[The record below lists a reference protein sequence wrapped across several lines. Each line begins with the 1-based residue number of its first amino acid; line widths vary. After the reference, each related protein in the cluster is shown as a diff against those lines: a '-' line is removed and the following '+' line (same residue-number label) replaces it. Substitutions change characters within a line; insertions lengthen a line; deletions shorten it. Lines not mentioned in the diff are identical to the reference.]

1 MKANP
6 SPGLKPN
13 KVPIA
18 KLEAIKDALAVPDSV
33 LAQHL
38 GVTRQTLSAWR
49 AAGEIPTMAALALK
63 ELLPP
68 REIQPGAI
76 VCTLATNIEQL
87 ERLRTFLKNEEMAF
101 RTLRLRSRR

>member
-1 MKANP
+1 MEANP
-6 SPGLKPN
+6 SLNLKPN

-18 KLEAIKDALAVPDSV
+18 KLEAVKDALAIPDSV
-33 LAQHL
+33 LASHL

-49 AAGEIPTMAALALK
+49 AAGQIPTMAALALK
-63 ELLPP
+63 GLLL
-68 REIQPGAI
+68 REIPPLAI

-101 RTLRLRSRR
+101 RTLRL

>member
-1 MKANP
+1 MEANP
-6 SPGLKPN
+6 SPNLKPN

-18 KLEAIKDALAVPDSV
+18 KLDAVKDALAIPDSV
-33 LAQHL
+33 LANHL

-63 ELLPP
+63 GLLLL
-68 REIQPGAI
+68 REIQPVAI

-101 RTLRLRSRR
+101 RTLRL